1 MSFRISNPWILSAL
15 LLTWLLGGLPGDVG
29 YAAQAKARAKA
40 PALKI
45 VSVRMAPLP
54 FVLHGTPFTFTI
66 LVELPKSIPQ
76 GALLD
81 VSTLITSA
89 SRSSFRLLSS
99 RQIVAQTYSDDALDP
114 IPQRHVE
121 IVQTWDGIDNND
133 RIAPEGLYDYQIQAK
148 LLVTNKSGSRLT
160 RMTAWKKKGNFEV
173 KARAS
178 ARSD

>member
-1 MSFRISNPWILSAL
+1 MSFRISNPWIFSAV
-15 LLTWLLGGLPGDVG
+15 LLTWLLSSHGDLS
-29 YAAQAKARAKA
+29 YAGKAKAKVKA

-45 VSVRMAPLP
+45 VSVRIAPLP

-66 LVELPKSIPQ
+66 LVELPKEIPQ
-76 GALLD
+76 DALLD

-89 SRSSFRLLSS
+89 SRSSFRLLNS
-99 RQIVAQTYSDDALDP
+99 RQILAQTYTNGALEP
-114 IPQRHVE
+114 VTQRHVE
-121 IVQTWDGIDNND
+121 IVQTWDGVDNND
-133 RIAPEGLYDYQIQAK
+133 RIAPEGLYDYQVQAK
-148 LLVTNKSGSRLT
+148 LMVTGKSGARLT